1 MKLHPNIGNSVIDLK
16 QILDNVNASIF
27 ITNREHNIIY
37 CNKSQLDTM
46 NSPAYEVIG
55 KNLTDILHPQ
65 DIEQVLDNN
74 NQVMRQN
81 RHMTFTE
88 NLTIDNGTQT
98 YVTNKSPYYQN
109 DKLFG
114 VIGISIAPAVP
125 SDSKPIS
132 QNHDPLNI
140 IQKISSLKPDAYDHQ
155 IATNHDPNLLM
166 AYINT
171 ILDIMPASFF
181 CYDKEDRLVACNN
194 YQAKICGF
202 KHRNDIINL
211 KIEDIPGLDQNSI
224 IQLTKNNHKVMSTSK
239 TQVLTETGYGKTYR
253 SYKKRITD
261 TKNNP
266 AGLVGIAL
274 DITDLTNAQREL
286 KEERDKLHSISQA
299 KTRFIMNISHDLR
312 TPCAGIESLTD
323 LLIAK
328 NQDPDQLEYLHDIQ
342 SSIRQLTKI
351 LNQSIEFARHENGVV
366 PINFTRFNIS
376 KLINNLIT
384 LYTPEAK
391 HKGIAIEHNA
401 QAQTNM
407 FCSDSPRIQQIM
419 INIIGNAVK
428 FTNQGMIVINSKI
441 TKAGQ
446 LIITI
451 TDTGCGIETTYHEKI
466 FDAFTRIQD
475 SFANAERGSGLGL
488 SLVKRL
494 LTEINGD
501 IKLDSKPNEGS
512 TFTIS
517 IKQQS
522 PSAQRKQL
530 INTNSSIALLE
541 NELNLIEKGKY
552 YKVLIIEDEPI
563 AQKVNHALLKRYQC
577 VVDIAA
583 DGQVALSKP
592 LDIYDLIISDIGLP
606 DIDGLDLARKIKARL
621 KYMSKP
627 VPPMI
632 GLTAHLHAEDELH
645 RRQEKNPFDFITS
658 KPLTAEFLESL

>member
-1 MKLHPNIGNSVIDLK
+1 M
-16 QILDNVNASIF
+16 
-27 ITNREHNIIY
+27 
-37 CNKSQLDTM
+37 
-46 NSPAYEVIG
+46 
-55 KNLTDILHPQ
+55 
-65 DIEQVLDNN
+65 
-74 NQVMRQN
+74 
-81 RHMTFTE
+81 
-88 NLTIDNGTQT
+88 
-98 YVTNKSPYYQN
+98 
-109 DKLFG
+109 
-114 VIGISIAPAVP
+114 
-125 SDSKPIS
+125 
-132 QNHDPLNI
+132 
-140 IQKISSLKPDAYDHQ
+140 
-155 IATNHDPNLLM
+155 
-166 AYINT
+166 
-171 ILDIMPASFF
+171 
-181 CYDKEDRLVACNN
+181 
-194 YQAKICGF
+194 
-202 KHRNDIINL
+202 
-211 KIEDIPGLDQNSI
+211 
-224 IQLTKNNHKVMSTSK
+224 
-239 TQVLTETGYGKTYR
+239 
-253 SYKKRITD
+253 
-261 TKNNP
+261 
-266 AGLVGIAL
+266 
-274 DITDLTNAQREL
+274 
-286 KEERDKLHSISQA
+286 
-299 KTRFIMNISHDLR
+299 
-312 TPCAGIESLTD
+312 
-323 LLIAK
+323 
-328 NQDPDQLEYLHDIQ
+328 
-342 SSIRQLTKI
+342 
-351 LNQSIEFARHENGVV
+351 

-376 KLINNLIT
+376 TLINNLIT

-407 FCSDSPRIQQIM
+407 FCSDSPRIQQIL

-501 IKLDSKPNEGS
+501 IKLDSKPGEGS

-522 PSAQRKQL
+522 PSAKRKQL
-530 INTNSSIALLE
+530 INKNSSIALLE

-552 YKVLIIEDEPI
+552 YKVLIIEDEMI

-583 DGQVALSKP
+583 NGQVALSKP
-592 LDIYDLIISDIGLP
+592 LEIYDLIISDIGLP

-632 GLTAHLHAEDELH
+632 GLTAHLHAEDELR